1 MDRNH
6 GGCCEE
12 PRRLEGVQ
20 EHEAAWEAG
29 LKIKYLQQHLTFTEN
44 LCARSY
50 TELPFEIVA
59 RKNNIEIA
67 TES

>member
-1 MDRNH
+1 MEAAVRSH
-6 GGCCEE
+6 GAWKESKN
-12 PRRLEGVQ
+12 

-29 LKIKYLQQHLTFTEN
+29 LKIKCLQQHLTFTEH
-44 LCARSY
+44 LRARSY
-50 TELPFEIVA
+50 TELPFERVA